1 MGDTEFLW
9 EVKLWQRRKFCGVS
23 RYSGESGPD
32 MFDSGP
38 DTIVENGAGDKV
50 VQEYHLVMST
60 KPRGLAGESVV
71 LKLTFY

>member
-1 MGDTEFLW
+1 M
-9 EVKLWQRRKFCGVS
+9 VS
-23 RYSGESGPD
+23 VDSGESGPD

-38 DTIVENGAGDKV
+38 DTIVENGAGEKV